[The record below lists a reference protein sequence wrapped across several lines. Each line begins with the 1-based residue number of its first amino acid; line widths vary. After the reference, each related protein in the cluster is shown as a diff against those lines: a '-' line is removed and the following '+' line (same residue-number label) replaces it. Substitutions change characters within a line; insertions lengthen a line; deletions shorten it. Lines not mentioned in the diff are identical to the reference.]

1 MTEQVEYRR
10 QQVREGAVPIAT
22 KILQGIGGIVESHK
36 EFAFSTFL
44 LLYYS
49 QILGL
54 SASLVSLVLAV
65 GLVIDAV
72 TDPIV
77 GSITDNFKSRWG
89 RRHLFMI
96 GAAIPLGLSIYF
108 LFAPPAGLSD
118 GLLLG
123 WLGFWMATAGLAF
136 TFFMIPWSAIAAEF
150 SNDYVERTSILTYR
164 WLARS
169 AGGMA
174 FTLFAWSY
182 LFPNTA
188 EYPAGQLNPAHY
200 PTFGLVVCCLVIFW
214 ALAASFGTKKEIRYL
229 LQPVKPTPRF
239 SFVRTFDEVMLAL
252 TSANF
257 RLMFAVIILF
267 AGIFGVAIV
276 FDIYMTTYFW
286 EFTPDELRWFSLV
299 VVGAVLSFVT
309 ISRIQRVIDKHTVIV
324 WSLVILVVLA
334 MMKVCFRFWD
344 IWPENGDPMLLYL
357 LVAHGMVQMYFGSA
371 LEISFGSLIADLM
384 DEQDF
389 HTGRRQEG
397 VFSAALSLGSKA
409 SSSVAIIIGGF
420 LLDYVIAFPKQAE
433 IGSVDDSTLFLMA
446 LNVGIVIPLLLFVPI
461 YLITRMTMTR
471 ARLVEIQKALQE
483 RRGTDNSTSSQVGG
497 GSS

>member
-1 MTEQVEYRR
+1 M
-10 QQVREGAVPIAT
+10 
-22 KILQGIGGIVESHK
+22 
-36 EFAFSTFL
+36 
-44 LLYYS
+44 
-49 QILGL
+49 
-54 SASLVSLVLAV
+54 
-65 GLVIDAV
+65 
-72 TDPIV
+72 
-77 GSITDNFKSRWG
+77 
-89 RRHLFMI
+89 
-96 GAAIPLGLSIYF
+96 
-108 LFAPPAGLSD
+108 
-118 GLLLG
+118 
-123 WLGFWMATAGLAF
+123 
-136 TFFMIPWSAIAAEF
+136 
-150 SNDYVERTSILTYR
+150 
-164 WLARS
+164 
-169 AGGMA
+169 
-174 FTLFAWSY
+174 
-182 LFPNTA
+182 
-188 EYPAGQLNPAHY
+188 
-200 PTFGLVVCCLVIFW
+200 
-214 ALAASFGTKKEIRYL
+214 
-229 LQPVKPTPRF
+229 
-239 SFVRTFDEVMLAL
+239 RTFDEVMLAL

-267 AGIFGVAIV
+267 AGIFGVAVV

-357 LVAHGMVQMYFGSA
+357 LVAHGMVQMYFGTA